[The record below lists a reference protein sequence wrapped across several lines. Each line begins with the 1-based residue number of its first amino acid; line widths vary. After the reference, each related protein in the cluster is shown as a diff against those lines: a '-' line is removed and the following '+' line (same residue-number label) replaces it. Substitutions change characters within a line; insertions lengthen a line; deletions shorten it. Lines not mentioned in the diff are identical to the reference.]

1 MRYLI
6 KFSYDGTKFHGFQ
19 RQKNNKN
26 VQGTLE
32 KVLSEYFKCYIVI
45 KGAGRTDAGV
55 HAYGQCAHFDV
66 DKIVT
71 KNDIDII
78 NDILSNEIN
87 IISFK
92 KVKDGFHARY
102 SVKYKKYIYMVNC
115 GHFDKNKIGYYYQI
129 KYKLDLIAM
138 KKAAKLFEGTHDFH
152 NFVSGERLDY
162 TTTIFNVKVKKRNNI
177 FIIEF
182 KGIAFYRYMVRH
194 LVGALIDVGRGK
206 SNIKEIESMIKYPS
220 IIKNLSVVPSDGLY
234 LKKIKY

>member
-138 KKAAKLFEGTHDFH
+138 KKAAKLFVGTHDFH

-234 LKKIKY
+234 LLKIKY

>member
-71 KNDIDII
+71 KNDIDKI

-92 KVKDGFHARY
+92 KVKDVFHARY

-138 KKAAKLFEGTHDFH
+138 KKAAKLFVGTHDFH

-194 LVGALIDVGRGK
+194 LVGALLDVGMGK
-206 SNIKEIESMIKYPS
+206 VNIFDLKDALENPQK
-220 IIKNLSVVPSDGLY
+220 KVAFSVALPNGLY
-234 LKKIKY
+234 LKQVEY

>member
-138 KKAAKLFEGTHDFH
+138 KKAAKLFEGTHNFH
-152 NFVSGERLDY
+152 NFVSGYRDNY
-162 TTTIFNVKVKKRNNI
+162 ISTIFKVKIKVKKNI
-177 FIIEF
+177 LIMEF
-182 KGIAFYRYMVRH
+182 KGLAFYRYMVRH